1 MSEEKNVTFP
11 LVSVIIRSMDRSTL
25 VDALN
30 SVASQTY
37 PNIEIIIINAKG
49 ANHREM
55 GEWYGCFPIRMIGS
69 DEQLNR
75 SRAAN
80 VGLNQAAGK
89 YLIFLDDDD
98 WFYSEHIAGLVNTL
112 QSQNNARCAY
122 AGVRVEHYRGGVL
135 ETTDLLNQPF
145 HWQRL
150 WGRNYLPIH
159 ATLFERSLLD
169 DGCRFDETLEVYEDW
184 DFWVQMT
191 QYTDFIHVDQITACY
206 RNYGHSGFGLETDKS
221 FIRKAKGAYFDKW
234 KSIWPGEKINE
245 LIEYREALL
254 EQLHNQLHEQ
264 QAECNEYKQE
274 VAEHKQAI
282 TEYKQEITQYKR
294 EIAEHKQAIT
304 EYTREVAKHKQD
316 INALYNSNSW
326 KITAPYRRIGLQA
339 RRISYVLAL
348 SSSFIR
354 EHGGGWQGGR
364 RLILKM
370 CQKLLEEGPQGVRNS
385 LRMYAS
391 CRQPPREISRFTNTT
406 ISRPDLVPHTVA
418 VDIIICV
425 HNALEDV
432 KKCLASVI
440 RHTCPPY
447 ELILVDDGSDIETRD
462 YLKNFAKDNN
472 AQLIRNE
479 SARGYTLAANQGI
492 GASRSPYVVLLN
504 SDTVVSAEWLDRMIS
519 CAESDSSLGIIGPL
533 SNTASWQSIP
543 DIEQNGDWSSN
554 PLPAE
559 MTVEEMAQ
567 QVAIYSG
574 QLYPRIPFL
583 NGFCLLI
590 KRALIDEIGKLDE
603 QNFAQGYGEENDYCL
618 RSRQA
623 GWSLAIADDVYIY
636 HAQSKSYSTERRR
649 LLCEHAG
656 QVLAKKHGQS
666 LIDEGVYFCRYNRV
680 LEGIRA
686 HAKRLFERHEFIKKA
701 KAQWKGKKIIF
712 ILPTREAGGGANVL
726 ISEAQA
732 LIKMGIDTWLLNF
745 SYLQVD
751 FENSYPELDIPTV
764 YAPNEESIPKLCEDF
779 DAVIAT
785 FNTSVAWIAPLA
797 KNTHSRPILGYYI
810 QDFEPY
816 FYKEGTAEYKK
827 ALASYT
833 LIPDLICVTK
843 TNWNR
848 QKVSEETKVDCTVLG
863 PSIDIDLFRPRL
875 RKDPSW
881 PERPLRIAAMI
892 RSSSPRRGPYLTMK
906 VLKIIEQK
914 YGKQI
919 EIFLFGEE
927 SDTPG
932 FLALPRDFAWNNLG
946 KQTPEQVALLLN
958 EVDIFVDFSDYQ
970 AMGLTAME
978 AMACGV
984 AVILPENGGASS
996 FASHE
1001 KNALLVD
1008 TKDPSAC
1015 CHALDRLVSDNELR
1029 IQLQRQALSDITHYF
1044 PEVPAFKLLEA
1055 LFQA

>member
-1 MSEEKNVTFP
+1 MSEENNVAFP
-11 LVSVIIRSMDRSTL
+11 LVSVIIRSMDRPTL
-25 VDALN
+25 SDALN
-30 SVASQTY
+30 SIALQTY
-37 PNIEIIIINAKG
+37 SNIEVIIVNAKG
-49 ANHREM
+49 ADHREI
-55 GEWYGCFPIRMIGS
+55 GEWCGHSPIRVIGS
-69 DEQLNR
+69 DEQLGR

-80 VGLNQAAGK
+80 VGLDAAVGE

-98 WFYSEHIAGLVNTL
+98 LFYPEHIAILVNAL
-112 QSQNNARCAY
+112 QNQNHSRCAY
-122 AGVRVEHYRGGVL
+122 AGVCVEHYNEGVL
-135 ETTDLLNQPF
+135 GKTDLLNQPF
-145 HWQRL
+145 HWQKL

-159 ATLFERSLLD
+159 AVLFERSLLT

-191 QYTDFIHVDQITACY
+191 QYTDFIHIDRVTACY
-206 RNYGHSGFGLETDKS
+206 RNYGYSGFGLETDKI
-221 FIRKAKGAYFDKW
+221 FIRKAKSTYFNKW
-234 KSIWPGEKINE
+234 KSIWSGEQMSE

-254 EQLHNQLHEQ
+254 EQSQNQLQEQ
-264 QAECNEYKQE
+264 QTKCHEFKREIAEYQQAITKYERE
-274 VAEHKQAI
+274 VAEYKQAI
-282 TEYKQEITQYKR
+282 TEYKR
-294 EIAEHKQAIT
+294 EVT
-304 EYTREVAKHKQD
+304 EYKWD
-316 INALYNSNSW
+316 INALYSSNSW
-326 KITAPYRRIGLQA
+326 KITAPYRRVGLQA
-339 RRISYVLAL
+339 RRISHVLAL
-348 SSSFIR
+348 SSRFIR

-364 RLILKM
+364 RLILKTG
-370 CQKLLEEGPQGVRNS
+370 QKLLKEGPKGVRNS
-385 LRMYAS
+385 LRIYAS
-391 CRQPPREISRFTNTT
+391 YHHQPPKEISRLTGTT
-406 ISRPDLVPHTVA
+406 IVRPDLVPHTIA

-432 KKCLASVI
+432 RKCLESVLH
-440 RHTCPPY
+440 HTCPPY
-447 ELILVDDGSDIETRD
+447 ALIVVDDGSGTETCD
-462 YLKNFAKDNN
+462 YLERFATDNA

-492 GASRSPYVVLLN
+492 RASRSPYVVLLN
-504 SDTVVSAEWLDRMIS
+504 SDTVVSSEWLDRMVA
-519 CAESDSSLGIIGPL
+519 CAESDPDIGIVGPL

-543 DIEQNGDWSSN
+543 DIEQDGDWSNN

-559 MTVEEMAQ
+559 MTVEEMAW

-574 QLYPRIPFL
+574 RLYPRIPFL

-590 KRALIDEIGKLDE
+590 KRDLMDEIGEFDE
-603 QNFAQGYGEENDYCL
+603 QNFAQGYGEENDYCF
-618 RSRQA
+618 RSRQV

-656 QVLAKKHGQS
+656 QVLARKYGQP
-666 LIDEGVYFCRYNRV
+666 LIDEGVYFCRHNRV

-686 HAKRLFERHEFIKKA
+686 RAKQLFERSALIEKA
-701 KAQWKGKKIIF
+701 WAQWQGKRIIF
-712 ILPTREAGGGANVL
+712 ILPTREAGGGANVV
-726 ISEAQA
+726 ITEAQA
-732 LIKMGIDTWLLNF
+732 LIKMGIDAWLLNF
-745 SYLQVD
+745 SYLQAN

-764 YAPNEESIPKLCEDF
+764 YAPNEESIPKLCEGL

-785 FNTSVAWIAPLA
+785 FNTSVTWIAPLS
-797 KNTHSRPILGYYI
+797 KNTHSKPPILGYYI

-816 FYKEGTAEYKK
+816 FYKQGTTEYKK

-833 LIPDLICVTK
+833 SIPDLICVTK
-843 TNWNR
+843 TSWNR
-848 QKVSEETKVDCTVLG
+848 RKVAEETGTQCTMLG
-863 PSIDIDLFRPRL
+863 PSIDIDLFRPRS

-892 RSSSPRRGPYLTMK
+892 RPSSPRRSPHLTME
-906 VLKIIEQK
+906 VLKVIEQK

-919 EIFLFGEE
+919 EILLFGEE

-932 FLALPRDFAWNNLG
+932 FLALPRDFAWSNLG
-946 KQTPEQVALLLN
+946 KQTPERIALLLN

-996 FASHE
+996 FAAHE

-1008 TKDPSAC
+1008 TKDPKAC
-1015 CHALDRLVSDNELR
+1015 RHALDRLVANNALR

-1044 PEVPAFKLLEA
+1044 PEAPAFELLKA
-1055 LFQA
+1055 LFQCH